1 MQFLSEVME
10 MVVWLGHGTFATKAT
25 GPETAK
31 DTERERE
38 KEKGKKTERER
49 ETERERGGATE
60 LDAK

>member
-1 MQFLSEVME
+1 ME